1 MGLEEKYVNDMIYLG
16 RLLPTNSD
24 KIHQNQEV
32 YSVDGIACCLKYTN
46 YKDPPKI
53 LEISN
58 ATNLFHNTE

>member
-1 MGLEEKYVNDMIYLG
+1 MGTKVNYTIPCVIG
-16 RLLPTNSD
+16 RLLPVNSD

-32 YSVDGIACCLKYTN
+32 YSVCGIICCLKSTH

-58 ATNLFHNTE
+58 ATNLFYNAE